1 MFYVICFLLLS
12 MYYPS
17 GKKNIV
23 VTGGAGFIGSHLCD
37 LLVSQHHVICID
49 DLSTGSIENI
59 EHLLANPDFELVRHD
74 LVLPL
79 ELTKLPELKKFQVEF
94 QGVQEVYHL
103 ATPSTPKDYEGNPL
117 KTVLSSSHATYNSLL
132 IAKQWNAKFL
142 FTSSSWVYGN
152 ADSAKLIPET
162 YWGYVDP
169 VGSTAPYA
177 EGKRFAETLV
187 YWFAQQYKLDT
198 KIARLASIYG
208 PRMKLGSGR
217 QVADIIGKAMKN
229 EPIELQSNQADTLT
243 VVYVLDIIEGL
254 LKMMASDEH
263 GPMNFSANTS
273 YSLQDVISAIKTITG
288 STSTVME
295 KNEIEL
301 HQHAMLDISLAK
313 ERLGWYPVV
322 IMEDGLKKTVDS
334 IRSMQMRKH

>member
-1 MFYVICFLLLS
+1 M
-12 MYYPS
+12 
-17 GKKNIV
+17 
-23 VTGGAGFIGSHLCD
+23 
-37 LLVSQHHVICID
+37 
-49 DLSTGSIENI
+49 
-59 EHLLANPDFELVRHD
+59 
-74 LVLPL
+74 
-79 ELTKLPELKKFQVEF
+79 
-94 QGVQEVYHL
+94 
-103 ATPSTPKDYEGNPL
+103 
-117 KTVLSSSHATYNSLL
+117 LSSSHATYNSLL